1 MEGDVQP
8 PSYAR
13 RFGHGKQPEAEGE
26 PVTDEQRQQAIRR
39 IRAKRGFWV
48 HASIYLAVIAF
59 LFLIWAT
66 TSSSTYPWPIWPM
79 LGWGIGVIA
88 HGASVYIGRSEITE
102 ERIQRELQGRSGS

>member
-1 MEGDVQP
+1 M
-8 PSYAR
+8 
-13 RFGHGKQPEAEGE
+13 
-26 PVTDEQRQQAIRR
+26 TDDQRQRAIRR

-59 LFLIWAT
+59 LFLIWAM
-66 TSSSTYPWPIWPM
+66 TSATYPWPLWPM

-88 HGASVYIGRSEITE
+88 HAASVYIRPAEITE

>member
-1 MEGDVQP
+1 MPNP
-8 PSYAR
+8 PPVPDDSLMA
-13 RFGHGKQPEAEGE
+13 QAGE
-26 PVTDEQRQQAIRR
+26 KERPVTDDQRERAIRR

-66 TSSSTYPWPIWPM
+66 TSSSTYPWPLWPT

-88 HGASVYIGRSEITE
+88 HGASVYIRPAEISEAQID
-102 ERIQRELQGRSGS
+102 RELGRLG